1 MYIER
6 ILLKYFRNYET
17 LDIQLNPTLN
27 ILYGNNAQG
36 KTNIL
41 EAIYICSMG
50 RSQRTQKDKE
60 IIKIDKDEAHIQ
72 IYVKDNNNQDRVD
85 VHLKRNF
92 KKGIAIN
99 TVPIKKLSQLL
110 GTIYVVMFSPEDLQ
124 LIKSSPSQRRRF
136 MDMEICQ
143 ISSVYYYNLQ
153 QYYKV
158 LKQRNNLL
166 KSVSKTPNIKD
177 TIFVWDSQLVSYGKK
192 IITARENFIKKI
204 SDIALNIHLNITSSK
219 ELMIMKY
226 IPNITVENFEQK
238 LKSHLQKDIIQG
250 ATSVGPHK
258 DDIQFLVNDS
268 DVRIYGSQGQQR
280 TTALA
285 VKLAEI
291 ELIQE
296 EKLCNPIVL
305 LDDVLS
311 ELDESRQ
318 KYLLENI
325 KHIQTILTCTS
336 IEDSIRKYI
345 NKATIYK
352 VDKATAQIKSLI

>member
-1 MYIER
+1 MYVER
-6 ILLKYFRNYET
+6 ILLKYFRNYDT
-17 LDIQLNPTLN
+17 LDIQLSPTLN
-27 ILYGNNAQG
+27 ILCGNNAQG

-60 IIKIDKDEAHIQ
+60 TIKMDKDEAHIQ
-72 IYVKDNNNQDRVD
+72 IYVKDNNNEDRLD

-99 TVPIKKLSQLL
+99 GVAIKKLSQLL

-153 QYYKV
+153 QYYRV

-166 KSVSKTPNIKD
+166 KSIYKKPNMKD
-177 TIFVWDSQLVSYGKK
+177 TIFIWDSQLVSYGKK
-192 IITARENFIKKI
+192 IINARENFIKKI
-204 SDIALNIHLNITSSK
+204 SDIALNIHSNITSNK
-219 ELMIMKY
+219 ELMLMKY
-226 IPNITVENFEQK
+226 NPNTTVENFEQR
-238 LKSHLQKDIIQG
+238 LNSHLQQDIIQG
-250 ATSVGPHK
+250 ATSIGPHK
-258 DDIQFLVNDS
+258 DDIQFFVNDS

-291 ELIQE
+291 KLIQE
-296 EKLCNPIVL
+296 QKLCNPIVL

-311 ELDESRQ
+311 ELDEIRQ

-336 IEDSIRKYI
+336 IEESIKKYTD
-345 NKATIYK
+345 KARVYRIEQAQARIYK
-352 VDKATAQIKSLI
+352 